1 MQAIS
6 SLFGCHTGGR
16 GPMLL
21 PVLLTLLLLATG
33 VTPMVAHAAGD
44 PKAREIMQAVN
55 DRDDGDNSTMNLE
68 MVLIDRRGN
77 KRERQIRM
85 MRKDF
90 GKDTY
95 VVSFFLAP
103 ADVKDTG
110 FLTYD
115 YDAPGKDDD
124 QWLYLPALRKSKRI
138 ASSDKSGKFMGS
150 DFFYSDMSRPDLD
163 DFTYEIMKEAEVDGA
178 KVWIIEATPIS
189 EEVADETG
197 YSKSELWVRQDNHI
211 IVRAKRWVKEDRTV
225 KYMQVNK
232 LEQIDGIWIATEMQ
246 MVTKQGRD
254 TVHATVLKFS
264 DIKFNQSLD
273 EDLFTLRR
281 LEKGA

>member
-1 MQAIS
+1 MPAS
-6 SLFGCHTGGR
+6 LSLFDCHTSGR
-16 GPMLL
+16 PML
-21 PVLLTLLLLATG
+21 PALLTLLLLAVGTSA
-33 VTPMVAHAAGD
+33 MVAHAADD
-44 PKAREIMQAVN
+44 PKAREIMEAVN
-55 DRDDGDNSTMNLE
+55 DRDDGDNATMNLE

-77 KRERQIRM
+77 KRLRQIRM

-90 GKDTY
+90 GEDTY
-95 VVSFFLAP
+95 VVNFFLSP

-138 ASSDKSGKFMGS
+138 ASSDKSGRFMGS

-163 DFTYEIMKEAEVDGA
+163 DFTYVLKKEGTVDGA
-178 KVWIIEATPIS
+178 TAWIIEATPVTKD
-189 EEVADETG
+189 VAEETG

-211 IVRAKRWVKEDRTV
+211 IVRAKRWVQADRTI
-225 KYMQVNK
+225 KYMQVNQ
-232 LEQIDGIWIATEMQ
+232 LEQIDGIWTATEMQ
-246 MVTKQGRD
+246 MVTKLGRD
-254 TVHATVLKFS
+254 TVHATVLTFS
-264 DIKFNQSLD
+264 DIKFNQRLD

>member
-1 MQAIS
+1 MQAT
-6 SLFGCHTGGR
+6 SLPFTSRTGGHGR
-16 GPMLL
+16 VLL
-21 PVLLTLLLLATG
+21 PALLTLLLIGAG
-33 VTPMVAHAAGD
+33 ANGMVAQAASD

-55 DRDDGDNSTMNLE
+55 DRDDGDNAIMNLE

-77 KRERQIRM
+77 KRERQIRL
-85 MRKDF
+85 MRKDL

-95 VVSFFLAP
+95 TVSFFLSP

-115 YDAPGKDDD
+115 YDASGKDDD

-163 DFTYEIMKEAEVDGA
+163 DFTYELKKEAAVDGA
-178 KVWIIEATPIS
+178 KVWIIEATPITD
-189 EEVADETG
+189 EVAEETG
-197 YSKSELWVRQDNHI
+197 YSKSEVWVRQDNHI
-211 IVRAKRWVKEDRTV
+211 IVRAKRWVKADRTV
-225 KYMQVNK
+225 KYMQVNQ
-232 LEQIDGIWIATEMQ
+232 LQQIDGIWIATETQ

-264 DIKFNQSLD
+264 DIKLNQSLD
-273 EDLFTLRR
+273 ADLFTLRR

>member
-1 MQAIS
+1 MQAIP
-6 SLFGCHTGGR
+6 SLFGCHAGGR
-16 GPMLL
+16 AML
-21 PVLLTLLLLATG
+21 PALLTLLLFGTG
-33 VTPMVAHAAGD
+33 VTATASHAADD
-44 PKAREIMQAVN
+44 PKAREIMEAVN
-55 DRDDGDNSTMNLE
+55 DRDDGDNATMDLE

-90 GKDTY
+90 GKDSY
-95 VVSFFLAP
+95 VVNFFLSP

-115 YDAPGKDDD
+115 YDAPGRDDD

-163 DFTYEIMKEAEVDGA
+163 DFTYALEKEAEVDGA
-178 KVWIIEATPIS
+178 KVWIIQATPIS

-197 YSKSELWVRQDNHI
+197 YSRSELWVRQDNHI
-211 IVRAKRWVKEDRTV
+211 VVRAKRWVKEDRTI
-225 KYMQVNK
+225 KYMQVNR

-264 DIKFNQSLD
+264 NIKFNQRLD